1 MRTTAFRIS
10 TLSLLFALL
19 SLAAGEIDATSR
31 PSTIRQAHFYNVLEY
46 GGYTDTAIQQA
57 IDAAHGAQGGT
68 VHLPAGV
75 YQKASGAWQSI
86 ILKDHVRLLGP
97 LCQRG
102 EWWAATGRGAVL
114 LNNDTRDTIVGQATG
129 NAVNASSVECLSFES
144 TGGSGAHIS
153 LPHSSDNSRIMNN
166 SFQGKA
172 NAIVMNGTSYIV
184 EVTNNFFQG
193 QRGHAVLVRNSSGI
207 GGHTLIFRDNWFR
220 ATAAGASMLR
230 FEGRTATV
238 NVHVTNN
245 TFDHIQGTEPM
256 INWVT
261 PGRTFY
267 CMGNWFEGFGGAN
280 QTAILWRGDSATI
293 WGNEFSDGV
302 NAISLVSASN
312 TVVGPNRVGSITGVA
327 LSVDRGSSNVT
338 IFPTGMSPI
347 SDDGVGTYNLGL
359 ARFRHAQSIAKV
371 HHDVVQTIGTGVYTT
386 LSFHADEVN
395 TDGTHS
401 TAVNNSRLTAQ
412 LSGKYLVGYSVQ
424 YVVNNVGHRSGR
436 LLKNG
441 ASIVT
446 NLMSVRAISG
456 DDTIVSGQVILALA
470 ARDYVELQA
479 YQTSG
484 GDLNVR
490 SGPEGTWF
498 SILYVGE

>member
-1 MRTTAFRIS
+1 MHFREEVKMRTTPFRIS
-10 TLSLLFALL
+10 TLWFLFALL
-19 SLAAGEIDATSR
+19 PLAAAEIDATSR

-57 IDAAHGAQGGT
+57 IDATHSA
-68 VHLPAGV
+68 
-75 YQKASGAWQSI
+75 
-86 ILKDHVRLLGP
+86 
-97 LCQRG
+97 
-102 EWWAATGRGAVL
+102 
-114 LNNDTRDTIVGQATG
+114 
-129 NAVNASSVECLSFES
+129 
-144 TGGSGAHIS
+144 

-172 NAIVMNGTSYIV
+172 NAIVMNGTAYIV

-293 WGNEFSDGV
+293 WGN
-302 NAISLVSASN
+302 
-312 TVVGPNRVGSITGVA
+312 
-327 LSVDRGSSNVT
+327 
-338 IFPTGMSPI
+338 
-347 SDDGVGTYNLGL
+347 
-359 ARFRHAQSIAKV
+359 
-371 HHDVVQTIGTGVYTT
+371 
-386 LSFHADEVN
+386 
-395 TDGTHS
+395 
-401 TAVNNSRLTAQ
+401 
-412 LSGKYLVGYSVQ
+412 
-424 YVVNNVGHRSGR
+424 
-436 LLKNG
+436 
-441 ASIVT
+441 
-446 NLMSVRAISG
+446 
-456 DDTIVSGQVILALA
+456 
-470 ARDYVELQA
+470 
-479 YQTSG
+479 
-484 GDLNVR
+484 
-490 SGPEGTWF
+490 
-498 SILYVGE
+498 